1 MFMATEAPF
10 DESEYHQRYERAQA
24 LMDRDGLDALVV
36 SEKNNYWYFSGLI
49 SYQLDHIQRPQIC
62 ILPKRGKP
70 LLLVYGNDKAKAKAL
85 PWVGEVRA
93 YTDVPFPEEMI
104 GGCLKEMGLGE
115 AKLGFEL
122 GDDQRLGFPANYLL
136 RLTEAF
142 PKAQIKDGT
151 AALTEMR
158 IIKSPQEI
166 EFMRK
171 ACEISVRAYDRCL
184 PQLHPGMTRREIAD
198 KLYISMIE
206 EGAHPR
212 HPGFLMLNSSTRYDD
227 RRYNKGDRMVA
238 DFGACYEG
246 YYGDI
251 TRMAIFGEPT
261 PDHKKDHETACDV
274 IELCFAG
281 MLPGTP
287 IAELSRIANRE
298 LLKRGYQTVDSP
310 KRIGHGIGMARAEP
324 PSLNEVEKELH
335 RPGMILALEPKVR
348 SEKSAVHLEEDVLIT
363 EKGPEFLT
371 TGRRNLAIIN

>member
-1 MFMATEAPF
+1 MATEAPF
-10 DESEYHQRYERAQA
+10 EESEYRQRYERAQA

-62 ILPKRGKP
+62 ILPKSGKP

-85 PWVGEVRA
+85 PWIGSVRA
-93 YTDVPFPEEMI
+93 YTDVPFPQEMI
-104 GGCLKEMGLGE
+104 ADSLKEMGLAE

-122 GDDQRLGFPANYLL
+122 GDDQRLGFPVNYLS
-136 RLTEAF
+136 RLTEAL

-151 AALTEMR
+151 AGLTEMR

-171 ACEISVRAYDRCL
+171 ACEISVREYDRCL

-261 PDHKKDHETACDV
+261 DDQKKDHRMACDV
-274 IELCFAG
+274 IDLCFEA
-281 MLPGTP
+281 MQPGAP

-324 PSLNEVEKELH
+324 PSLNEVEKGLH

-363 EKGPEFLT
+363 ESGPEFLT
-371 TGRRNLAIIN
+371 TGRRKLAIIN

>member
-1 MFMATEAPF
+1 MATEAPF
-10 DESEYHQRYERAQA
+10 PEKEYLDRYERAYA
-24 LMDRDGLDALVV
+24 LMKRDGLDALVI

-62 ILPKRGKP
+62 FLPKGGKP
-70 LLLVYGNDKAKAKAL
+70 MLLVYGNDKAKAKAL

-93 YTDVPFPEEMI
+93 YVDVPFPEEMI
-104 GGCLKEMGLGE
+104 AGCLKAMGLGE

-122 GDDQRLGFPANYLL
+122 GDDQRLGIPANYLL
-136 RLTEAF
+136 RLTEAL

-158 IIKSPQEI
+158 LIKSPQEI

-171 ACEISVRAYDRCL
+171 ACDISMKAYDRCL
-184 PQLHPGMTRREIAD
+184 PQLRPGMTRREVAD

-227 RRYNKGDRMVA
+227 RRYNKGDRMIA

-251 TRMAIFGEPT
+251 TRMAIFGPASEEQ
-261 PDHKKDHETACDV
+261 KKDHRMACDV
-274 IELCFAG
+274 IQLCFDV
-281 MLPGTP
+281 MQPDTP
-287 IAELSRIANRE
+287 IAELSRVANRE
-298 LLKRGYQTVDSP
+298 LVKRGYQAVDSP

-363 EKGPEFLT
+363 ERGPEFLT
-371 TGRRNLAIIN
+371 TGREELRIIE

>member
-1 MFMATEAPF
+1 MATEAPF
-10 DESEYHQRYERAQA
+10 PEKEYLDRYERAYA
-24 LMDRDGLDALVV
+24 LMERDGLDALVI

-62 ILPKRGKP
+62 FLPKGEKP

-93 YTDVPFPEEMI
+93 YVDVPFPEEMI
-104 GGCLKEMGLGE
+104 VGCLKAMELGE

-122 GDDQRLGFPANYLL
+122 GDDQRLGIPANYLL
-136 RLTEAF
+136 RLTEAL

-158 IIKSPQEI
+158 LIKSPQEI

-171 ACEISVRAYDRCL
+171 ACDISMKAYDRCL
-184 PQLHPGMTRREIAD
+184 PQLRPGLTRREVAD

-227 RRYNKGDRMVA
+227 RRYDKGDRMIA

-251 TRMAIFGEPT
+251 TRMAIFGPPSE
-261 PDHKKDHETACDV
+261 DQKKDHRMACDV
-274 IELCFAG
+274 IRLCFDA
-281 MLPGTP
+281 MQPGTP
-287 IAELSRIANRE
+287 IAGLSRVANRE
-298 LLKRGYQTVDSP
+298 LVKRGYQAVDSP

-363 EKGPEFLT
+363 ERGPEFLT
-371 TGRRNLAIIN
+371 TGREELRIIE

>member
-1 MFMATEAPF
+1 MAATEAPF
-10 DESEYHQRYERAQA
+10 PEQEYLDRYQRAYA
-24 LMDRDGLDALVV
+24 LMDRDALDGLVV

-49 SYQLDHIQRPQIC
+49 TYQLDHIQRPQIC
-62 ILPKRGKP
+62 ILPKLGKP
-70 LLLVYGNDKAKAKAL
+70 LLLVYGNDKAKAKSL
-85 PWVGEVRA
+85 PWIGEVRA
-93 YTDVPFPEEMI
+93 YTDVPFPEELI
-104 GGCLKEMGLGE
+104 AGCLKEMALGE

-136 RLTEAF
+136 RLSEAL

-151 AALTEMR
+151 AALTELR
-158 IIKSPQEI
+158 LIKSLQEI

-171 ACEISVRAYDRCL
+171 ACDITVKAYDRCL
-184 PQLHPGMTRREIAD
+184 PQLRPGMTRREIAD
-198 KLYISMIE
+198 RLYISMIE

-227 RRYNKGDRMVA
+227 RRYTKGDRMVA

-251 TRMAIFGEPT
+251 TRMAIFGEPSEEQKA
-261 PDHKKDHETACDV
+261 DHRMACDL
-274 IELCFAG
+274 IDLCFQA
-281 MLPGTP
+281 MQPGTP

-298 LLKRGYQTVDSP
+298 LERRGYQTVESP

-335 RPGMILALEPKVR
+335 RPGMVLALEPKVR
-348 SEKSAVHLEEDVLIT
+348 SANSAVHLEEDVLIT
-363 EKGPEFLT
+363 EHGPEFLT
-371 TGRRNLAIIN
+371 SGREDLRVIE

>member
-1 MFMATEAPF
+1 MATEAPF
-10 DESEYHQRYERAQA
+10 PEKEYLDRYERAYA
-24 LMDRDGLDALVV
+24 LMERDGLDALVI

-62 ILPKRGKP
+62 FLPKGGKP
-70 LLLVYGNDKAKAKAL
+70 MLLVYGNDKAKAKAL

-93 YTDVPFPEEMI
+93 YVDVPFPEEMI
-104 GGCLKEMGLGE
+104 AGCLKAMGLGE

-122 GDDQRLGFPANYLL
+122 GDDQRLGIPANYLL
-136 RLTEAF
+136 RLTEAL

-158 IIKSPQEI
+158 LIKSPQEI

-171 ACEISVRAYDRCL
+171 ACDISMKAYDRCL
-184 PQLHPGMTRREIAD
+184 PQLRPGMTRREVAD

-212 HPGFLMLNSSTRYDD
+212 HPGFLMLNASTRYDD
-227 RRYNKGDRMVA
+227 RRYDKGDRMIA

-251 TRMAIFGEPT
+251 TRMAIFGPASEEQ
-261 PDHKKDHETACDV
+261 KKDHRMACDV
-274 IELCFAG
+274 IQLCFDV
-281 MLPGTP
+281 MQPDTP
-287 IAELSRIANRE
+287 IAELSRVANRE
-298 LLKRGYQTVDSP
+298 LVKRGYQAVDSP

-363 EKGPEFLT
+363 ERGPEFLT
-371 TGRRNLAIIN
+371 TGREELGMIE

>member
-1 MFMATEAPF
+1 M
-10 DESEYHQRYERAQA
+10 S
-24 LMDRDGLDALVV
+24 
-36 SEKNNYWYFSGLI
+36 
-49 SYQLDHIQRPQIC
+49 
-62 ILPKRGKP
+62 
-70 LLLVYGNDKAKAKAL
+70 
-85 PWVGEVRA
+85 RA
-93 YTDVPFPEEMI
+93 YTDVPFPQEMI
-104 GGCLKEMGLGE
+104 ADTLKEMGLAE

-122 GDDQRLGFPANYLL
+122 GDDQRLGFPVNYLS
-136 RLTEAF
+136 RLTEAL

-158 IIKSPQEI
+158 LIKSPQEI
-166 EFMRK
+166 ELMRK
-171 ACEISVRAYDRCL
+171 ACEISIKAYDRCL
-184 PQLHPGMTRREIAD
+184 LQLKPGMTRREIAD
-198 KLYISMIE
+198 RLYISMIE

-251 TRMAIFGEPT
+251 TRMAIFGDPT
-261 PDHKKDHETACDV
+261 ADHKKDHETACDV
-274 IELCFAG
+274 IQLCFES
-281 MLPGTP
+281 MQPGTP
-287 IAELSRIANRE
+287 IAELSRVANRE
-298 LLKRGYQTVDSP
+298 LLKRGYQSVDSP

-324 PSLNEVEKELH
+324 PSLNEVETEIH

-371 TGRRNLAIIN
+371 TGCRRLDVIN